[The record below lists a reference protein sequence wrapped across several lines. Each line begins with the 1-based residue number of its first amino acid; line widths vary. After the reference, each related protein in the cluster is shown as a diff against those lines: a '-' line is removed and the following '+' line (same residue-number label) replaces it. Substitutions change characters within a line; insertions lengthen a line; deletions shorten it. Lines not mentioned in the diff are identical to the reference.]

1 VNYIADTH
9 ILLWSFTETARL
21 SGNVK
26 SIILDE
32 NNDIYYS
39 PVSLWEISIKY
50 RLKKLNLN
58 GGTPE
63 IFYEALKN
71 SYYLRKEID
80 DASIIT
86 HYNLPMFHKDPFDRL
101 LIWEAIR
108 NDFTLLSFDHKIAL
122 YESEGLKIAR

>member
-1 VNYIADTH
+1 VGNLHKI
-9 ILLWSFTETARL
+9 SF
-21 SGNVK
+21 
-26 SIILDE
+26 
-32 NNDIYYS
+32 
-39 PVSLWEISIKY
+39 
-50 RLKKLNLN
+50 KKLNLN
-58 GGTPE
+58 GVTQE
-63 IFYEALKN
+63 MFYVALKN

-101 LIWEAIR
+101 LLWEAIR